1 MFLPAFE
8 LLFLKPISSKGETTA
23 TTSASWT
30 LEDDGYRSF
39 RRLLLDTLIAD
50 WISLRGGFDKNRP
63 EISISLSRRS
73 ERNDGLNRE
82 GVREKLGFEAK
93 IEKIKRGNCWLD
105 RWRVKLFKFTFCIF
119 DRLKNIYI
127 YIYYTPSL
135 VQFYCSLHL
144 QVFRKRVS
152 RFKRNR
158 SIIGQFALKLR
169 AGLRKF
175 HQTRA
180 IKDPACSI

>member
-1 MFLPAFE
+1 MDSSTTFHHRYLRLSSSVFLPAFE

-39 RRLLLDTLIAD
+39 RRLLLDTLTAD

-119 DRLKNIYI
+119 DRLKNMYI
-127 YIYYTPSL
+127 YIIR
-135 VQFYCSLHL
+135 
-144 QVFRKRVS
+144 QVLFNFIVRYIYKYFENAYRVS
-152 RFKRNR
+152 NEADLL
-158 SIIGQFALKLR
+158 SGNS
-169 AGLRKF
+169 
-175 HQTRA
+175 H
-180 IKDPACSI
+180 